1 MLLRVY
7 AVAKGDSYEVLPGGL
22 SRVAG
27 SMDSLFVSPKRG
39 GTSKDTWVLADG
51 PIVATASVLQ
61 QSRRALTLS
70 RNSPDQH
77 PSRVADN
84 IYWLGRYVER
94 VDSTVRLL
102 RAIFSRA
109 AGDFGP
115 DATPELPA
123 LLAVLAD
130 LDLIPTPPH
139 HDDRHL
145 YEEFLEQ
152 ELIRVVYDESR
163 LGSLKST
170 LTAMRRTAWIVRDRL
185 SADSWRILHR
195 VENELP
201 PHDPKVA
208 ASLSDIYTHITQ
220 LVLNIAGFNG
230 LAMESMTRG
239 LIWRFLDI
247 GRRIERSI
255 NMLHLLKA
263 TLCHHQEHEAVVLQ
277 AVLEVAD
284 SSMTYRYRYL
294 STFQVDAVLD
304 LLMTDE
310 SNPRSLAYQL
320 ANLAEHVE
328 ALPRER
334 TSAQR
339 SEEQKLMLEMTTRL
353 RLADMAELCELD
365 DAHQRPALKELID
378 QFLGW
383 LPNLSDALSRTYFS
397 HTEPVRQLGDEVT
410 S

>member
-1 MLLRVY
+1 
-7 AVAKGDSYEVLPGGL
+7 
-22 SRVAG
+22 
-27 SMDSLFVSPKRG
+27 
-39 GTSKDTWVLADG
+39 
-51 PIVATASVLQ
+51 
-61 QSRRALTLS
+61 
-70 RNSPDQH
+70 
-77 PSRVADN
+77 
-84 IYWLGRYVER
+84 
-94 VDSTVRLL
+94 
-102 RAIFSRA
+102 
-109 AGDFGP
+109 
-115 DATPELPA
+115 
-123 LLAVLAD
+123 
-130 LDLIPTPPH
+130 
-139 HDDRHL
+139 
-145 YEEFLEQ
+145 
-152 ELIRVVYDESR
+152 
-163 LGSLKST
+163 
-170 LTAMRRTAWIVRDRL
+170 
-185 SADSWRILHR
+185 
-195 VENELP
+195 
-201 PHDPKVA
+201 
-208 ASLSDIYTHITQ
+208 
-220 LVLNIAGFNG
+220 
-230 LAMESMTRG
+230 MESMTRG